1 MPRCAL
7 LAGGPTRRSTG
18 REVLGAQQRGGLYR
32 VVLFAGCSRAI
43 ALRTRFRARRRIDGL
58 VLALADAPGAIGIAQ
73 PPKRMSVA

>member
-1 MPRCAL
+1 MPACPM

-18 REVLGAQQRGGLYR
+18 RESLGRSEEGGR
-32 VVLFAGCSRAI
+32 TGSCCSRDAVEPI
-43 ALRTRFRARRRIDGL
+43 AFRTRFRARRLTDGL